1 MNNFFSIVSDIPLF
15 SGLSENHLK
24 EIENIAVEKNFSRG
38 EIIFSEGDNGNGFYV
53 VIDGQVK
60 IHKLSL
66 EGKEK
71 ILHIFGP
78 GEPFGEVP
86 VFTDRTF
93 PANAETLSKSRLLF
107 FPKNAFVA
115 LIMKNP
121 SLALSMLGVLSMRLR
136 EFTMQIEHLAL
147 KEVPGRIASYLLYVS
162 EEQESSNH
170 IELEISK
177 GQLASLLG
185 TIPETLSR
193 IFSKMSSQ
201 GLIEVEGRTIWLLD
215 RQGLTDLAKSGKI

>member
-1 MNNFFSIVSDIPLF
+1 MENFFSIVSDIPLF
-15 SGLSENHLK
+15 SGLSEKHFK

-38 EIIFSEGDNGNGFYV
+38 EVIFSEGDNGNGFYV
-53 VIDGQVK
+53 VVDGQVK
-60 IHKLSL
+60 IHKVSL
-66 EGKEK
+66 DGKEK

-86 VFTDRTF
+86 VFTGKAF
-93 PANAETLSKSRLLF
+93 PANAEALSNSRLVF
-107 FPKNAFVA
+107 FPKDAFVA

-162 EEQESSNH
+162 EEQESSNR

-215 RQGLTDLAKSGKI
+215 RQGLMDLAGSGKI

>member
-1 MNNFFSIVSDIPLF
+1 MENIFSIVSDIPLF
-15 SGLSENHLK
+15 SGLSEKHLK

-38 EIIFSEGDNGNGFYV
+38 EVIFSEGDNGNGFYV
-53 VIDGQVK
+53 VVDGQVK
-60 IHKLSL
+60 IHKVSL
-66 EGKEK
+66 DGKEK

-86 VFTDRTF
+86 VFTGKAF
-93 PANAETLSKSRLLF
+93 PANAEALSNSRLVF
-107 FPKNAFVA
+107 FPKDAFVA

-147 KEVPGRIASYLLYVS
+147 KEVPGRIASYILYVS

-215 RQGLTDLAKSGKI
+215 RQGLTDLAESGKI

>member
-38 EIIFSEGDNGNGFYV
+38 EIIFSEGDNGSGFYV
-53 VIDGQVK
+53 VVAGQVK
-60 IHKLSL
+60 IHKVSL

-93 PANAETLSKSRLLF
+93 PANAEALSKSRLLF

-215 RQGLTDLAKSGKI
+215 RQGLTDLAESGKI

>member
-1 MNNFFSIVSDIPLF
+1 MENIFSIVSDIPLF
-15 SGLSENHLK
+15 SGLSEKHLK

-38 EIIFSEGDNGNGFYV
+38 EVIFSEGDNGNGFYV
-53 VIDGQVK
+53 VVDGQVK
-60 IHKLSL
+60 IHKVSL
-66 EGKEK
+66 DGKEK

-86 VFTDRTF
+86 VFTGKAF
-93 PANAETLSKSRLLF
+93 PANAEALSNSRLVF
-107 FPKNAFVA
+107 FPKDAFVA

-162 EEQESSNH
+162 EEQESSNR

-215 RQGLTDLAKSGKI
+215 RQGLMDLAGSGKI